1 MNIVH
6 ESNKKTLSIPISEI
20 SVGEFNVRKN
30 LDAGSEDSTI
40 EDLAKSIHL
49 HGLLNPIIVKE
60 KEGKYELIIGQRR
73 YLACQLLGWQKIPV
87 IISDVDDLEAR
98 ILSLIENVHR
108 ADLHPLDK
116 GLAYQQLYTNFKT
129 YTQVSKETGVSTQTI
144 KRYMLLL
151 KLAPSIQELLTTSDG
166 PAGICT
172 LSLLAKLFPDFDEQE
187 YVLER
192 IGGFKQQVQEE
203 ILKRSGGDVSL
214 IDLLTQQALGG
225 CFNVFICQGL
235 KSCPNIPE
243 EGREEILQLIE
254 KMRPMIPV
262 GHELENS
269 AGESPSD

>member
-1 MNIVH
+1 MKNTH
-6 ESNKKTLSIPISEI
+6 EISKKTFSIPLSDI

-30 LDAGSEDSTI
+30 LNAGSEDSTI

-73 YLACQLLGWQKIPV
+73 YLACQLLGWQNIPT
-87 IISDVDDLEAR
+87 ISDVDDLEAR

-116 GLAYQQLYTNFKT
+116 GLAYQQLYTNFNT
-129 YTQVSKETGVSTQTI
+129 YAHVSKETGVSTQTI

-166 PAGICT
+166 PSGICT

-203 ILKRSGGDVSL
+203 ILKRSGGDISL

-225 CFNVFICQGL
+225 CFNIFICQGL
-235 KSCPNIPE
+235 KSCPYIPD
-243 EGREEILQLIE
+243 EGREEILLLIE
-254 KMRPMIPV
+254 KMRPTFPPSHGQEI
-262 GHELENS
+262 S